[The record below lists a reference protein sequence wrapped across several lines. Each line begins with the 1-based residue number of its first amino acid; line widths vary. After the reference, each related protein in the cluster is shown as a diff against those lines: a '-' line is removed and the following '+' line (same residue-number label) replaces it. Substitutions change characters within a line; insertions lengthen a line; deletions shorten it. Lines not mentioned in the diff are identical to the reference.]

1 MAMQPQHR
9 ADAEADANTTG
20 VDWTDRAAVR
30 QYKKDDRRR
39 RRREG
44 TNEPSDKERWKS
56 VAKNGGETTDRISD
70 EVAEAIRGAV
80 ERKEMSVNAAAKH
93 FGVTYSTARRAALG
107 LRKRGEEGT
116 EKKTHSPRLTDDER
130 EAIRSSYRDGSTIEQ
145 LAYDWRR
152 GESTIRRVVADI
164 VRK

>member
-1 MAMQPQHR
+1 MAMPPQR
-9 ADAEADANTTG
+9 SADAEVNASTTDI
-20 VDWTDRAAVR
+20 DWTDRSAVR

-44 TNEPSDKERWKS
+44 TNEPSDKQRWKS
-56 VAKNGGETTDRISD
+56 VAKNGGATTDRISD
-70 EVAEAIRGAV
+70 EVAEAIRVAV

-93 FGVTYSTARRAALG
+93 FGVTYSTARRAVLG

-116 EKKTHSPRLTDDER
+116 EKKTYSPRLTDDER
-130 EAIRSSYRDGSTIEQ
+130 EAIRIAYRDGATIEQ
-145 LAYDWRR
+145 LAYAWRR
-152 GESTIRRVVADI
+152 GEATIRRVVADL